1 MTLGI
6 IFGVMLVVALALVL
20 KPLLLPDKKGKS
32 RSGGKLLF
40 GGVAVVVVAGA
51 IGIYFA
57 VGNPEMGREA
67 SFPENFGQG
76 FFDEPEDPRL
86 PSIEVMVDRLRERLS
101 DNPDDLNGWA
111 TLGQSLMVL
120 GRYGEAAEAYRS
132 ALARGPDLPDFHSA
146 LGEALALQADGAVT
160 REALQAFNRALEL
173 NPDDQVARFYL
184 GDYAFQR
191 GDVELALE
199 RWSALFRDAPPD
211 TPWLPLLEQRITAAA
226 NRLGREPPAVLAER
240 RQPAPAQS
248 AEQAIRQMAP
258 DEQQAMIETMVAG
271 LAARLEENPDDI
283 DGWSRLG
290 RSYMVLERPREA
302 AEAYARVVAAR
313 PDDPEAQENYTR
325 ALLSVFSSEERPVS
339 DEAFDALKRLEQLDP
354 DNTTA
359 LYYLGQAALERG
371 SEETARAYWERLL
384 SRLSPD
390 SQDAEFVRE
399 KLDSL
404 G

>member
-20 KPLLLPDKKGKS
+20 KPLLLRDKKGNS
-32 RSGGKLLF
+32 RSGGRLLF
-40 GGVAVVVVAGA
+40 GGVAVLVVAGA

-57 VGNPEMGREA
+57 VGNPEMGREV

-132 ALARGPDLPDFHSA
+132 ALARAPDLPDFHSA

-199 RWSALFRDAPPD
+199 RWSELFRDAPAD

-302 AEAYARVVAAR
+302 AKAYAKVVAAR

-325 ALLSVFSSEERPVS
+325 ALLSVLSSEDRPVS

>member
-6 IFGVMLVVALALVL
+6 IFGVMLVVTLALVL
-20 KPLLLPDKKGKS
+20 KPLLLPDKRG
-32 RSGGKLLF
+32 RSWSEGRLLF
-40 GGVAVVVVAGA
+40 GGVAVLVVAGS

-57 VGNPEMGREA
+57 VGNPEMGREV

-86 PSIEVMVDRLRERLS
+86 PSIEVMVERLRERLS

-120 GRYGEAAEAYRS
+120 GRYGEAAEAYRRV
-132 ALARGPDLPDFHSA
+132 LAGAPDLPDFHSA
-146 LGEALALQADGAVT
+146 LGEALTLQADGAVT
-160 REALQAFNRALEL
+160 QQALQAFNRALEL

-191 GDVELALE
+191 GEMELALE
-199 RWSALFRDAPPD
+199 RWTTLYQDAPAE
-211 TPWLPLLEQRITAAA
+211 TPWLPLLEQRITTAA
-226 NRLGREPPAVLAER
+226 NRLGRELPSVIAKR
-240 RQPAPAQS
+240 RQPAATPS
-248 AEQAIRQMAP
+248 AEEAIRQMAP
-258 DEQQAMIETMVAG
+258 DEQQAMIESMVAG
-271 LAARLEENPDDI
+271 LAARLEKNPDDI

-290 RSYMVLERPREA
+290 RSYMVLERPAEA
-302 AEAYARVVAAR
+302 ADAYARVVTAR
-313 PDDPEAQENYTR
+313 PDDAEAQENYTR
-325 ALLSVFSSEERPVS
+325 ALVSVLSNEGEPVS
-339 DEAFDALKRLEQLDP
+339 DEAFAALKRLEELDP

-384 SRLSPD
+384 SRLSPE
-390 SQDAEFVRE
+390 SQDARLVRE
-399 KLDSL
+399 KLDNL